1 MPGMSGLQN
10 VNFVLPTF

>member
-10 VNFVLPTF
+10 VNLISRTF